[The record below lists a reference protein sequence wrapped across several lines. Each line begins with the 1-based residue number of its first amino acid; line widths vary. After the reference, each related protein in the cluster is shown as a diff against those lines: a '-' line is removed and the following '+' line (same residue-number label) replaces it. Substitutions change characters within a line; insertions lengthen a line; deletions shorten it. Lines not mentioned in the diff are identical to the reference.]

1 MAKHQSLIVTD
12 IIKNL
17 INENDTNAVSYI
29 IQMFALIDDENDE
42 SMTQH
47 TFILL
52 LTHIYNYYQ

>member
-1 MAKHQSLIVTD
+1 MTKHQSLIVTD

-47 TFILL
+47 TIILL
-52 LTHIYNYYQ
+52 RTHIYNYYQ

>member
-1 MAKHQSLIVTD
+1 MTKHQSLIVTD